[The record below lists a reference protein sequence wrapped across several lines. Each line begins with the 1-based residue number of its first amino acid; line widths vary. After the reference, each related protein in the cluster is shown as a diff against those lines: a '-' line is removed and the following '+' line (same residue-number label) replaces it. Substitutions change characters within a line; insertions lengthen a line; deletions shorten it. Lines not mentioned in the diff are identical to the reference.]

1 MLQLYRKGVRVTEQK
16 EDDRPRYQQVAED
29 LRAKITDGRFA
40 IGAQLP
46 TENDLCSHYAVSR
59 FTVRE
64 ALRVLAEDGLITRKR
79 GSGTLVA
86 PADGPRRLRQRLSN
100 VNDLLQYAHDTE
112 FDFMPVG
119 DIFADDR
126 LVRLIGCAPRS
137 QWIAFTGVRR
147 SASFERPVCYTEV
160 YVDPRFEN
168 ASTRLKTKGEAI
180 FYQLSQLYDVE
191 VAQVTQELQAVPAGK
206 TEGRVLRVD
215 LHAPCLRIVR
225 TYWDN
230 QGTPI
235 EYSINTHPG
244 DLFSYAMVIDA
255 NRFSRP

>member
-1 MLQLYRKGVRVTEQK
+1 VTEHK

-29 LRAKITDGRFA
+29 LRAKMAGGHFPV
-40 IGAQLP
+40 GAQLP
-46 TENDLCSHYAVSR
+46 TENDLCGLYAVSR

-64 ALRVLAEDGLITRKR
+64 ALRVLAEEGLISRKR

-112 FDFMPVG
+112 FDFVPVG
-119 DIFADDR
+119 NIFADDR

-137 QWIAFTGVRR
+137 QWTAFTGVRR
-147 SASFERPVCYTEV
+147 SISFERPVCYSEV
-160 YVDPRFEN
+160 YVDPKFEN
-168 ASTRLKTKGEAI
+168 AGKRLQTKGEAI
-180 FYQLSQLYDVE
+180 FYQLSQLYNVH
-191 VAQVTQELQAVPAGK
+191 VARVTQELQAVPAGK

-230 QGTPI
+230 DGAPI
-235 EYSINTHPG
+235 EYTVNTHPG
-244 DLFSYAMVIDA
+244 DLFSYSMIIDA
-255 NRFSRP
+255 NRLSRP